1 MIQPIDIN
9 DDNGGMEKSYRV
21 HDMVLDLVCLLPSE
35 ENFVT
40 RLHDTEQNSGQ
51 IQRQEIQ
58 DYPSKRA
65 YGRYDYHQ
73 QHASNVVSCS
83 SRVIVDPASTYQSR
97 SLGLRGYCICL

>member
-1 MIQPIDIN
+1 
-9 DDNGGMEKSYRV
+9 MEKSYRV

-58 DYPSKRA
+58 DYI
-65 YGRYDYHQ
+65 HQ
-73 QHASNVVSCS
+73 KEHMADMTTVSS
-83 SRVIVDPASTYQSR
+83 MPQMW
-97 SLGLRGYCICL
+97 SLGVPV